1 MRGVVKSWTSISMG
15 GETMA
20 RFSAV
25 AFAVTFCAAAVAQA
39 QTVGNCSP
47 PNDVSRRWGTPK
59 QVLFDTGSV
68 KLNADGQKAIAE
80 QAKLAKAN
88 FIQQICLTGY
98 TDKQGSVDN
107 NQKLARA
114 RAQAVAADLV
124 KNGIDAKSIVITPVS
139 KENTGTTLFG
149 MGAQSQN
156 ERRVDIRFGR

>member
-1 MRGVVKSWTSISMG
+1 MRRLIL
-15 GETMA
+15 A
-20 RFSAV
+20 SAFGLV
-25 AFAVTFCAAAVAQA
+25 ATVAAQA
-39 QTVGNCSP
+39 QTTGNCSP

-68 KLNADGQKAIAE
+68 KINADGQKAIAE
-80 QAKLAKAN
+80 QASLAKAN

-98 TDKQGSVDN
+98 TDKQGSVEN
-107 NQKLARA
+107 NEKLARA
-114 RAQAVAADLV
+114 RAQAVAAGLV
-124 KNGIDAKSIVITPVS
+124 KNGVDAKSIVITPVS